1 MTLTLAT
8 ALTVHHVQSFDQR
21 QTIWIIWKQSSKWT
35 FQIFKTE
42 EDVFVWLFYLLDLQN
57 RWKMDILSIFHLLN
71 LEALKALL
79 HLVFAQ
85 VLMTLVT
92 ITCHA
97 LLLILIWSDLNTG
110 QPELEG
116 IGMLLGSKMDKI
128 LCSDQKWF
136 DRLVYWGKG
145 QNMCLFLRALKS
157 MQSAI
162 FELLANHIYKYTL
175 SIIFKTL
182 SVVEG
187 LTRADHLGSRY
198 KA

>member
-1 MTLTLAT
+1 
-8 ALTVHHVQSFDQR
+8 
-21 QTIWIIWKQSSKWT
+21 
-35 FQIFKTE
+35 
-42 EDVFVWLFYLLDLQN
+42 
-57 RWKMDILSIFHLLN
+57 
-71 LEALKALL
+71 
-79 HLVFAQ
+79 
-85 VLMTLVT
+85 
-92 ITCHA
+92 
-97 LLLILIWSDLNTG
+97 
-110 QPELEG
+110 
-116 IGMLLGSKMDKI
+116 MLLGSKMDKI

-198 KA
+198 KAKMQQLRVHHRCCRTNRDTTGCNPPVWFSTCVAISILCLNFKVKSQSLKFKA